1 MFYTILNI
9 TIGLTYC
16 HFTKDILRYAAYI
29 NIANKI
35 NVSMAKKLK
44 ITCDYIE
51 YNIETSKD
59 LTILELA
66 LERLTQ
72 VLEAPRK
79 FDMND
84 VQDFATLRALYE
96 YAMEHYHAGK
106 LNDASALF
114 EVIGGIVDDEKFSKA
129 MKIHTKATQNKIDLD
144 TFLDEYADME
154 MVQKNGN
161 FYIGDWTKKA
171 QELLKSSKEE
181 N

>member
-1 MFYTILNI
+1 MKDRLK
-9 TIGLTYC
+9 
-16 HFTKDILRYAAYI
+16 KDILEFVSKGEIAKLYMQEQKAQDLLDENELIGYYK
-29 NIANKI
+29 NI
-35 NVSMAKKLK
+35 L
-44 ITCDYIE
+44 D
-51 YNIETSKD
+51 
-59 LTILELA
+59 LA
-66 LERLTQ
+66 LERLTDI
-72 VLEAPRK
+72 LESHK
-79 FDMND
+79 KVSLNEVD
-84 VQDFATLRALYE
+84 DFATIRALYE

-144 TFLDEYADME
+144 TFLDEYADMD
-154 MVQKNGN
+154 MVQKSGN

>member
-1 MFYTILNI
+1 MKDRLK
-9 TIGLTYC
+9 
-16 HFTKDILRYAAYI
+16 KDILEFVSKGEIAKLYMQEQKAQDLLDENELIGYYK
-29 NIANKI
+29 NI
-35 NVSMAKKLK
+35 L
-44 ITCDYIE
+44 D
-51 YNIETSKD
+51 
-59 LTILELA
+59 LA
-66 LERLTQ
+66 LERLTDI
-72 VLEAPRK
+72 LESHK
-79 FDMND
+79 KVSLNEVD
-84 VQDFATLRALYE
+84 DFATIRALYE

-181 N
+181 S

>member
-1 MFYTILNI
+1 MKDRLK
-9 TIGLTYC
+9 
-16 HFTKDILRYAAYI
+16 KDILEFVSKGEIAKLYMQEQKAQDLLDENELIGYYK
-29 NIANKI
+29 NI
-35 NVSMAKKLK
+35 L
-44 ITCDYIE
+44 D
-51 YNIETSKD
+51 
-59 LTILELA
+59 LA
-66 LERLTQ
+66 LERLTDI
-72 VLEAPRK
+72 LESHK
-79 FDMND
+79 KVSLNEVD
-84 VQDFATLRALYE
+84 DFATIRALYE

-154 MVQKNGN
+154 MVQNNGN